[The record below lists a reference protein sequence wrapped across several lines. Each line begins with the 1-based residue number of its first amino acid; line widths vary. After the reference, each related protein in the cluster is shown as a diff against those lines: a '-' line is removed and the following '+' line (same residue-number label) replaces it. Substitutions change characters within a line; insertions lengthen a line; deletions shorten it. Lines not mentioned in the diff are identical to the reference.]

1 MIHMTTFF
9 FILILYSSFCCS
21 WYLAESHENNTKTH
35 RGNSNQIGFSNLHR
49 LGTATPKA
57 NRHIETANVRKDT
70 AVADSDTK
78 PQYFP
83 QTVRNSR
90 ICIYHT
96 QNHHITQ
103 NWHLQNG
110 PSVGHDD
117 LEITNGHQNFS
128 CYYQSLDSPLAKK
141 IVPHPAAS
149 QNPDVLASRQIP
161 YDLLP
166 P

>member
-1 MIHMTTFF
+1 MIQ
-9 FILILYSSFCCS
+9 IVNLYFPFVFV
-21 WYLAESHENNTKTH
+21 YLAESHENNTKTQ
-35 RGNSNQIGFSNLHR
+35 RETSNQIRCSNLHR
-49 LGTATPKA
+49 LGTVTPKA
-57 NRHIETANVRKDT
+57 KHHIETVNVHEDT
-70 AVADSDTK
+70 PTADSDTK
-78 PQYFP
+78 PPTFSS
-83 QTVRNSR
+83 TVRNLR
-90 ICIYHT
+90 IRIYHT

-166 P
+166 S